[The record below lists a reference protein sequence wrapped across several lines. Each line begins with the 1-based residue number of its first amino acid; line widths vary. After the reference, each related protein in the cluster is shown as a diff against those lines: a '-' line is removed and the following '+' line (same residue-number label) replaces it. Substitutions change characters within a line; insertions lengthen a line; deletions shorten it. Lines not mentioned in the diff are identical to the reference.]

1 MDHSLI
7 DLLSLVPSVVWS
19 GLIASIVTLG
29 GVMISNAS
37 NTKRLLKQLEHD
49 ADQKE
54 RDRLNNLRKEVY
66 LKAAEETAK
75 VGGFFARIPSIDP
88 VTQNIGD
95 GLSEF
100 QSASAKL
107 QLVAQPEAVALARE
121 LNVKYGEILL
131 QLLKESTPIHHINIQ
146 IKISDSFFEKNQ
158 TEASRI
164 IAEMKQINES
174 GKNNSEKFIALKNS
188 LDESQSLADHFS
200 KKRAEL
206 YRLHETS
213 LKSYTTE
220 LMEQI
225 KLVVPLQDALMVA
238 IRKELDLV
246 SYPEKIQQTSQ
257 SKFYRLFPSLKRLTY
272 KPNSQK

>member
-1 MDHSLI
+1 
-7 DLLSLVPSVVWS
+7 
-19 GLIASIVTLG
+19 
-29 GVMISNAS
+29 MISNAS

-49 ADQKE
+49 ANQKE

-75 VGGFFARIPSIDP
+75 VGGFFGRIPSIDP

-100 QSASAKL
+100 QSASARL
-107 QLVAQPEAVALARE
+107 QLVAQPETVVLARE
-121 LNVKYGEILL
+121 LNLKYGEILL
-131 QLLKESTPIHHINIQ
+131 HLLKKSTPIHHINIQ
-146 IKISDSFFEKNQ
+146 IKISDSFFENNH

-174 GKNNSEKFIALKNS
+174 GKYNSEKFIALKNS
-188 LDESQSLADHFS
+188 LDESQSLADLFS

-206 YRLHETS
+206 YREHEKS
-213 LKSYTTE
+213 LKSYTEE
-220 LMEQI
+220 LVEQI

-246 SYPEKIQQTSQ
+246 SYPEKIEQTTQ
-257 SKFYRLFPSLKRLTY
+257 SKFYRLSASLKRLTN
-272 KPNSQK
+272 KSNSRK